1 MDGQMYVSVYKQGK
15 RQDVVDAFNLLCEYG
30 TYLID

>member
-15 RQDVVDAFNLLCEYG
+15 RQDVDAFNLLCEYG